1 MTDVEML
8 LWSNDAEVNCH
19 NKKLGVTFTINY
31 CQVTTSLIGSGRKK
45 YYDLHHPNYMKC

>member
-19 NKKLGVTFTINY
+19 NKKLESFYIKLLSSDN
-31 CQVTTSLIGSGRKK
+31 LIDRIR
-45 YYDLHHPNYMKC
+45 

>member
-19 NKKLGVTFTINY
+19 IKKLGVTFYIKLSSDN
-31 CQVTTSLIGSGRKK
+31 LIGRIR
-45 YYDLHHPNYMKC
+45 